1 MQKLFMPAGQH
12 TSHGFGLKDNKRMQK
27 ADL

>member
-12 TSHGFGLKDNKRMQK
+12 TSHGFGLKDSKRIQK